1 MHMEQKKRV
10 IALGFFDGV
19 HLGHGALLSLCA
31 RRAEE
36 LGAIPAAFTFDVHPA
51 SFITGSATPL
61 LSSAADRAG
70 LMQRCYGIQ
79 DILVGHYDRQMMKTP
94 WRDFVTQLLAGA
106 YNAVHLVVGHDYRFG
121 YKGEGNPQRLQELC
135 AELGLGCDIVPRVE
149 LNGITV
155 SSTHI
160 RTLIAQGEMA
170 EAVRF
175 LGHPHVLTDTVAHG
189 KRLGTTL
196 GFPTVNLRIPQG
208 VLVPAHGVYATQIV
222 LEDGS
227 RHDAVT
233 NIGVRPTVNDG
244 SHLTVESFLLHYEG
258 DLYGRELRVEFFHFL
273 RPEQRFDSL
282 EELRDEVLRNVRQ
295 TKEYFA
301 AHTPGKEPF

>member
-1 MHMEQKKRV
+1 MLFR
-10 IALGFFDGV
+10 
-19 HLGHGALLSLCA
+19 S
-31 RRAEE
+31 
-36 LGAIPAAFTFDVHPA
+36 
-51 SFITGSATPL
+51 
-61 LSSAADRAG
+61 
-70 LMQRCYGIQ
+70 
-79 DILVGHYDRQMMKTP
+79 
-94 WRDFVTQLLAGA
+94 TQLLAGA

-295 TKEYFA
+295 TEEYFA

>member
-1 MHMEQKKRV
+1 M
-10 IALGFFDGV
+10 
-19 HLGHGALLSLCA
+19 
-31 RRAEE
+31 
-36 LGAIPAAFTFDVHPA
+36 
-51 SFITGSATPL
+51 
-61 LSSAADRAG
+61 
-70 LMQRCYGIQ
+70 
-79 DILVGHYDRQMMKTP
+79 
-94 WRDFVTQLLAGA
+94 
-106 YNAVHLVVGHDYRFG
+106 
-121 YKGEGNPQRLQELC
+121 
-135 AELGLGCDIVPRVE
+135 GLGCDIVPRVE

-295 TKEYFA
+295 TEEYFA

>member
-1 MHMEQKKRV
+1 M
-10 IALGFFDGV
+10 
-19 HLGHGALLSLCA
+19 
-31 RRAEE
+31 
-36 LGAIPAAFTFDVHPA
+36 
-51 SFITGSATPL
+51 
-61 LSSAADRAG
+61 
-70 LMQRCYGIQ
+70 
-79 DILVGHYDRQMMKTP
+79 
-94 WRDFVTQLLAGA
+94 
-106 YNAVHLVVGHDYRFG
+106 
-121 YKGEGNPQRLQELC
+121 
-135 AELGLGCDIVPRVE
+135 E

-282 EELRDEVLRNVRQ
+282 EKLRDEVLRNVRQ
-295 TKEYFA
+295 TEEYFT